1 MEYRVRPNLMKEKR
15 KRGERVRSV
24 LLDILSPD
32 LLEVF
37 GMVGYDAFMLEGEHH
52 AIDENL
58 YVQLIRTGELY
69 GMTPSIRLRTIQ
81 PGPIA
86 RLLDIGIQGITAT
99 HIHSAEDLKNLIRC
113 AKYPPEGERG
123 FGRFSRLNCW
133 GMADEAEALK
143 AGNDALWLGGLV
155 EDMEGVEHLD
165 EILAVEGI
173 DNIGIGASDLTASM
187 GHPGDYDHPEVVRV
201 MERIGESMA
210 KAGREWRVPRFGK
223 YTGASGTLISI
234 LLREHLERMDTPAA
248 VSAS

>member
-1 MEYRVRPNLMKEKR
+1 VEYKVRPNKLKEKR
-15 KRGERVRSV
+15 KRGERVPGV

-37 GMVGYDAFMLEGEHH
+37 ALAGYQTVMFEGEHH
-52 AIDENL
+52 ALDENL
-58 YVQLIRTGELY
+58 YVSLIRVAEMY
-69 GMTPSIRLRTIQ
+69 DMTPTIRFRTIQ

-123 FGRFSRLNCW
+123 FGRFSRLNKW
-133 GMADEAEALK
+133 GMADEAEAIK

-173 DNIGIGASDLTASM
+173 DSIGIGASDLTASM
-187 GHPGDYDHPEVVRV
+187 GHPGDYDHPEVVKV
-201 MERIGESMA
+201 MDRIGESM
-210 KAGREWRVPRFGK
+210 KRAGRPWTVPRFGR
-223 YTGASGTLISI
+223 YTGASGTLLGI
-234 LLREHLERMDTPAA
+234 LLKEHLERSRGA
-248 VSAS
+248 VGPG

>member
-1 MEYRVRPNLMKEKR
+1 MEYKVRPNLSKEKR
-15 KRGERVRSV
+15 KRGERGAGV

-37 GMVGYDAFMLEGEHH
+37 ALAGYDSVMFEGEHH
-52 AIDENL
+52 AQDENL
-58 YVQLIRTGELY
+58 YVSLIRVAEMY
-69 GMTPSIRLRTIQ
+69 NMTPTIRIRTIQ

-123 FGRFSRLNCW
+123 FGRFSRLNKW

-143 AGNDALWLGGLV
+143 AGNEALWLGGLV

-165 EILAVEGI
+165 EILAVPGI
-173 DNIGIGASDLTASM
+173 DSIGIGASDLTCSM
-187 GHPGDYDHPEVVRV
+187 GHPGDYDHPEVIEV
-201 MERIGESMA
+201 MDRIGAAMA
-210 KAGREWRVPRFGK
+210 RAGRPWAVPRFGK
-223 YTGASGTLISI
+223 YTGASGTLLGI
-234 LLREHLERMDTPAA
+234 LLKEHLERSRGVAGA
-248 VSAS
+248 G

>member
-1 MEYRVRPNLMKEKR
+1 MKEKR
-15 KRGERVRSV
+15 TRGERVRNV

-37 GMVGYDAFMLEGEHH
+37 ALAGYESVMFEGEHH
-52 AIDENL
+52 ALDENL
-58 YVQLIRTGELY
+58 YVNLIRVAEMY
-69 GMTPSIRLRTIQ
+69 DMTPSIRLRTIQ

-123 FGRFSRLNCW
+123 FGRFSRLNKW

-155 EDMEGVEHLD
+155 EDMEGVEHID
-165 EILAVEGI
+165 EILAVPGI
-173 DNIGIGASDLTASM
+173 DSIGVGSSDLTCAM
-187 GHPGDYDHPEVVRV
+187 GYPGEYDHPEVIKV
-201 MERIGESMA
+201 MDRIGEAM
-210 KAGREWRVPRFGK
+210 KRVGRPWTRPRQGPAGMIG
-223 YTGASGTLISI
+223 GASGCLIGG
-234 LLREHLERMDTPAA
+234 LLRQHLEGSRTGAA
-248 VSAS
+248 AGGP